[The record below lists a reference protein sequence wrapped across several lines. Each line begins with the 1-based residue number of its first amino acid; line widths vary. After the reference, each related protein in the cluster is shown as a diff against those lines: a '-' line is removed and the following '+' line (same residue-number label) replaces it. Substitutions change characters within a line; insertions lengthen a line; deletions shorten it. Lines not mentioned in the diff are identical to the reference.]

1 MAWVLSFFPV
11 GDGTQSVMLWPGFS
25 IIALLLFY
33 IHNIPRK
40 ETQNSSPPTFRVH
53 LVAQSLHRFICLTS
67 ASAENEPLPFH
78 LGPYSGSYSID
89 CGP

>member
-1 MAWVLSFFPV
+1 MWLGYFFFFFV
-11 GDGTQSVMLWPGFS
+11 GDGTESVMLWPGFS

-53 LVAQSLHRFICLTS
+53 HS
-67 ASAENEPLPFH
+67 
-78 LGPYSGSYSID
+78 
-89 CGP
+89 